1 MSDKIMVDLFGSH
14 KTLLLPLWAR
24 AKESQKLHPLLYDKR
39 ALAIINN
46 LDYDFG
52 NLEHNLNSFYQLS
65 QVFRAKHFDD
75 AIRKFIEK
83 NPLATIINLGAGLDS
98 SFERVDNGLIK
109 WFDLDVPEVIDL
121 RKKFIPETERN
132 HYISKSIFDKS
143 WYSEIRNS
151 NGFILLIACG
161 VIPYLK
167 KSMVKD
173 FFISLSNSFPN
184 SELIFDSMSKI
195 FRFFGNITV
204 LYRSGMGS
212 GSFMKWGINNAKN
225 IEKWDS
231 RIKVIDQYQI
241 FSGIEL
247 NDISSKDLIKIK
259 NVNKM
264 KGLPMIHLKLYPRP
278 GGC

>member
-1 MSDKIMVDLFGSH
+1 MGKGKRKSKAKSI
-14 KTLLLPLWAR
+14 TL
-24 AKESQKLHPLLYDKR
+24 YKR

-52 NLEHNLNSFYQLS
+52 NFEHSLNSFYQLS

-109 WFDLDVPEVIDL
+109 WFDIDVPEVIEL
-121 RKKFIPETERN
+121 RKIFIPETERN

-143 WYSEIRNS
+143 WYSEIRNLTGS
-151 NGFILLIACG
+151 ILFIACG

-173 FFISLSNSFPN
+173 FFISLANSFPN

-195 FRFFGNITV
+195 FRLFGNITV
-204 LYRSGMGS
+204 LNRSGMGS
-212 GSFMKWGINNAKN
+212 GSFMKWGINNAKS

-259 NVNKM
+259 NVNQM
-264 KGLPMIHLKLYPRP
+264 KGLPMIHLKLA
-278 GGC
+278 